1 MDDGTYFRH
10 FQHSI
15 NKNNEK
21 IEIFI
26 ELCYIYDYTCLK
38 PIRNLVLKE
47 WQHVKTWYCNSPRTS
62 LRSSIWKGKSKS
74 VTLVNVISVHAFKLL
89 KYMTVKQKLNHIAL
103 IWLKPQHTKTIDKQI
118 YRLYL
123 PVYLLRCQYC
133 IPSMYNGIIVSS
145 CWDFA
150 VSNAIMTTKNN
161 NQVAQRLIKMPKN
174 ARSS

>member
-1 MDDGTYFRH
+1 MEG
-10 FQHSI
+10 
-15 NKNNEK
+15 K
-21 IEIFI
+21 IKKRP
-26 ELCYIYDYTCLK
+26 YDF
-38 PIRNLVLKE
+38 
-47 WQHVKTWYCNSPRTS
+47 
-62 LRSSIWKGKSKS
+62 
-74 VTLVNVISVHAFKLL
+74 TLVNVISVHAFKLL

-133 IPSMYNGIIVSS
+133 IPSMYNEIIVSS

-161 NQVAQRLIKMPKN
+161 GQVAQRLIKMPKMRVAVN
-174 ARSS
+174 SNCIVSLELSNRYRLMWKNEYILIDSKFVQSRLPNQRLCTN